1 MAAAARLGDL
11 SAGHGCFPPTACIGS
26 QTTKTYINGIL
37 AQAQGSSFL
46 LHVCGRSVHPV
57 RLSSSGSGTVFIE
70 GKPAIR
76 IGDSISCGDT
86 VSQGSPNVVIGG

>member
-11 SAGHGCFPPTACIGS
+11 STGHGCFPPTACTGS
-26 QTTKTYINGIL
+26 VASKTFINGIP
-37 AQAQGSSFL
+37 AQIQGSSYQV
-46 LHVCGRSVHPV
+46 HICGKQIHPT
-57 RLSSSGSGTVFIE
+57 RLASSGSGTVMIE

-86 VSQGSPNVVIGG
+86 VAQGSGNTLIGG